1 MLSASMPPVD
11 QLVLVMRVSA
21 MCMLL
26 SSVQR
31 WEGLS
36 VRAAAGLVS
45 RDVAAASSCGVVAVA
60 RVVAWAFRM
69 AGRLLV
75 VWWAAGAA
83 AGWVPA

>member
-11 QLVLVMRVSA
+11 QLVLVMRVPA

-45 RDVAAASSCGVVAVA
+45 RDVAAASSCGVVAAA
-60 RVVAWAFRM
+60 RVVAWAFWM
-69 AGRLLV
+69 AGRMLV
-75 VWWAAGAA
+75 ARAAGAV
-83 AGWVPA
+83 AG